1 ARLVAARGGFVFVF
15 FCLAWAPC
23 VVGGYAFAAAP
34 NAAADEMAEQ
44 LNDMLEANDDPFGD
58 ADEANDDDAEEPAE
72 EDEAAGS
79 DEVEETAE

>member
-1 ARLVAARGGFVFVF
+1 MRALVLVF
-15 FCLAWAPC
+15 FCLACGPSEEEREAI
-23 VVGGYAFAAAP
+23 AAEQQ
-34 NAAADEMAEQ
+34 AAADEMAEQ